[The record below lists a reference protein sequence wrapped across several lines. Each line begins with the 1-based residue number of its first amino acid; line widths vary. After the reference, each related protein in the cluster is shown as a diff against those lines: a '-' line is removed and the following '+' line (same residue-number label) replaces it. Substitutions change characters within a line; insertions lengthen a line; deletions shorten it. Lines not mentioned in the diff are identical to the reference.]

1 MQILIILGYVG
12 FATLSVFSFI
22 NVIRQINKLPDEK
35 D

>member
-1 MQILIILGYVG
+1 MQMLIILGYVG

-22 NVIRQINKLPDEK
+22 NVLRQINKLPDEK